1 MYEYGF
7 AISRSGINSMVDLVV
22 TFQEW
27 IDSKYTPRELADNS
41 PLQVVL
47 MMSANSTDIVLQDE
61 IVWSSNYD
69 YDEDLSLSLLKKNF
83 INSCKEYVR
92 FIENSSEEY
101 SKFLK
106 EE

>member
-1 MYEYGF
+1 MYSYGF
-7 AISRSGINSMVDLVV
+7 DTSHDNINEVVDLVME
-22 TFQEW
+22 FQNW
-27 IDSKYTPRELADNS
+27 INSKYTPRELADNS
-41 PLQVVL
+41 PFQVVF
-47 MMSANSTDIVLQDE
+47 MMSANSTDIVVQDE

-69 YDEDLSLSLLKKNF
+69 YDDELSLNLLKKNF

-92 FIENSSEEY
+92 FIEEY